1 MTAPR
6 AGSDGGATA
15 GGGPEAVALPS
26 AVARPIPWLQVA
38 GYQPHALHAPG
49 VLWGERNCYVDVLVE
64 LLHALRLEPRAMLGV
79 CAAVDFEGDHVTF
92 VKPSLEELRH
102 FYGLDV
108 QELTLYRPLVAHA
121 QEQLAM
127 GRLVNAEVDAFWLPD
142 TAGTDYHRQHVKT
155 SVIMAELD
163 VAGGRL
169 GYFHNAG
176 YHEVT
181 GEDFERLLRLHA
193 PPDPAYLPLYAE
205 LIRIDRVVHRPLRE
219 LAALAWGRL
228 AVHVARRPAS
238 NPIWRW
244 GVRFAAD
251 LPQLQAGGLAR
262 YHAWAFATTRQM
274 GAAMELLAAELWW
287 LREFA
292 PPGSSAHAALQ
303 QAASA
308 FLRLSQGCKSFI
320 LKGARG
326 VSTARPLDVTL
337 LFDDMAT
344 AWEEGM
350 AAMQEALRDGLEVP
364 GADAPRAS
372 ASQGAG
378 GHPDDAKDGDGGH
391 QRHRELAPDLPLLVV
406 RA

>member
-1 MTAPR
+1 VARGAEPVEGAPA
-6 AGSDGGATA
+6 AG
-15 GGGPEAVALPS
+15 
-26 AVARPIPWLQVA
+26 VARPIPWLQVA

-64 LLHALRLEPRAMLGV
+64 LLHVLRLEPRAMLGV
-79 CAAVDFEGDHVTF
+79 CASVDFEGDHVTF

-108 QELTLYRPLVAHA
+108 QELTLYKPLVAHA
-121 QEQLAM
+121 QEQLAL
-127 GRLVNAEVDAFWLPD
+127 GRLVNAEVDAYWLPD

-163 VAGGRL
+163 VRGRRL

-181 GEDFERLLRLHA
+181 GDDFDRLLRLHA

-205 LIRIDRVVHRPLRE
+205 LIRLDRVVHRPLRE

-228 AVHVARRPAS
+228 AVHVARRPES
-238 NPIWRW
+238 NPVWRW

-287 LREFA
+287 LQAFA
-292 PPGSSAHAALQ
+292 PSGSATHAALQ
-303 QAASA
+303 RAASA

-326 VSTARPLDVTL
+326 VSTGRPLDVTL

-350 AAMQEALRDGLEVP
+350 AAMQEALRDGL
-364 GADAPRAS
+364 DAPGEDAPPAS
-372 ASQGAG
+372 APQGAG

-391 QRHRELAPDLPLLVV
+391 HRHDELAADLPLLVV